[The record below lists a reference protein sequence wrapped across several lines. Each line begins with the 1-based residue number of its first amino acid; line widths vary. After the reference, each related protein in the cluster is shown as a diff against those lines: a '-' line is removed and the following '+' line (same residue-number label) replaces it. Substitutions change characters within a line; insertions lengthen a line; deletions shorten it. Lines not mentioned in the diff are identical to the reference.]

1 MDIFEKIIR
10 DNSWRFPKGYPDV
23 SNPKDKEFLISIAEH
38 VLEQQLNLFS
48 DDVLDQMKVDLKI
61 TDDDF
66 DTEKELRSIL
76 NKADSRVKTKY
87 KLDDP
92 EMFEKIVNGIM
103 NARLQPELL
112 DLLRR
117 KGYNKII
124 LDRYATELSA
134 VFNSVA
140 DKDRDKFINYITS
153 DNQKKFSKS
162 PSGKIKDE
170 IASTGIDFEDD
181 AVFDSLIKFTT
192 QDEKKLGVGMGELA
206 LAMLFKNIGAASKKG
221 DLTLDNEEF
230 EIKGYGAKLGR
241 DPSGFQVKADNPF
254 LKDLGL
260 VKIEK
265 GTEENP
271 GTRDIMKV
279 GKKIKQLNSLSDVL
293 SDLYDVVPDKEK
305 FVEAFKNMLKDEN
318 GADLPSKAVD
328 SRTEK
333 IDWDDAESINTNIGL
348 MNFIRYAEE
357 ENFPHFLVH
366 DMGQAKSA
374 PNSSKYVY
382 ASGDPYTMADQL
394 YNRGVKFENT
404 SFNNLNPRIVV

>member
-76 NKADSRVKTKY
+76 NKADSRVKAKY

-112 DLLRR
+112 DLLRK

-124 LDRYATELSA
+124 LDRYATELAS

-153 DNQKKFSKS
+153 DKQKAFAKKPVGNIKS
-162 PSGKIKDE
+162 EIKG
-170 IASTGIDFEDD
+170 TGMNFEDD
-181 AVFDSLIKFTT
+181 AVFDSLIRFTT

-206 LAMLFKNIGAASKKG
+206 LAMLFNNVGAAQSKG
-221 DLTLDNEEF
+221 DLTLDDEEF
-230 EIKGYGAKLGR
+230 EIKGYNAKLGR
-241 DPSGFQVKADNPF
+241 DPSAYKVNADDLAKLGIKRVDGKRGDKNFTQMFLGDREYSLNKFPDLLEKLYEKAEDKKQFKQDVFNLLTAKPGPSLPADAVKYRLDQTDFTNSDNIQ
-254 LKDLGL
+254 K
-260 VKIEK
+260 
-265 GTEENP
+265 
-271 GTRDIMKV
+271 
-279 GKKIKQLNSLSDVL
+279 
-293 SDLYDVVPDKEK
+293 
-305 FVEAFKNMLKDEN
+305 
-318 GADLPSKAVD
+318 
-328 SRTEK
+328 
-333 IDWDDAESINTNIGL
+333 NIGL
-348 MNFIRYAEE
+348 MNFIRYAKEE
-357 ENFPHFLVH
+357 GFPHFLVH
-366 DMGQAKSA
+366 DMGQ
-374 PNSSKYVY
+374 SSGPSTGEYVY
-382 ASGDPYTMADQL
+382 VSGTPEVMSDKLFDSPAYFQDIGL
-394 YNRGVKFENT
+394 
-404 SFNNLNPRIVV
+404 NNVNPRIRL